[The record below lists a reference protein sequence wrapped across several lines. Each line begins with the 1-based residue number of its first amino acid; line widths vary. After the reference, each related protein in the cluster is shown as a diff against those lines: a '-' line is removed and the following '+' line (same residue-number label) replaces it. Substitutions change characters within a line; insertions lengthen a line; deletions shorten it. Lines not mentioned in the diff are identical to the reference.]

1 MKIPVGV
8 IGAGTMGSGI
18 AQQAAVAGHEV
29 VLVEIVESALH
40 KGQQQIEKNLMRLAE
55 KNQLTVHQAQ
65 AAMARIFYSNS
76 PNALQDSRVVFE
88 AIAENLSIKKTL
100 FSQLETLVDDDC
112 IIASN
117 TSSISINAMASE
129 LKHPDR
135 FMGLHFFNP
144 VPLMPLVEH
153 IPALATK
160 EENLQISLEL
170 MEQWGKV
177 SVVAKDTPGFI
188 VNRIARP
195 YYSEALRIYEEGLAD
210 FATIDFAMTDIHGF
224 KMGPFTLMD
233 FIGNDV
239 NYSVTQSVWEAC
251 YFEPR
256 YKPSHTQRN
265 LMAAGWLGKKSGKGF
280 YDYRNPLPV
289 PESQDKIRLTTL
301 ANRILF
307 MLINEAVDAWYFGI
321 ASKADIELAMTK
333 GVNYPKGLMQWGVEL
348 GLNHCIEGM
357 EELYTHYKE
366 DRYRPSPGFRKL
378 ITNNC

>member
-8 IGAGTMGSGI
+8 VGAGTMGAGI
-18 AQQAAVAGHEV
+18 AQQAATAGHEV
-29 VLVEIVESALH
+29 VLVEIHEAALH
-40 KGQQQIEKNLMRLAE
+40 KGQRQIEKNLQRMAE
-55 KNQLTVHQAQ
+55 KSQLSVQQAQ
-65 AAMARIFYSNS
+65 AAFGRIYFTDSL
-76 PNALQDSRVVFE
+76 NALQDSRVVFE
-88 AIAENLSIKKTL
+88 AIAEDLNIKKSL
-100 FSQLETLVDDDC
+100 FAQVESIVDDDC
-112 IIASN
+112 ILASN
-117 TSSISINAMASE
+117 TSSLSINAMASGI
-129 LKHPDR
+129 KHPEK
-135 FMGLHFFNP
+135 FLGLHFFNP

-153 IPALATK
+153 IPALATNEATLK
-160 EENLQISLEL
+160 ATQEL
-170 MEQWGKV
+170 MEQWGKI

-195 YYSEALRIYEEGLAD
+195 YYTEALRIYEEGLAD

-239 NYSVTQSVWEAC
+239 NYSVTHSVWESC

-265 LMAAGWLGKKSGKGF
+265 LMAAGWMGKKSGRGF
-280 YDYRNPLPV
+280 YDYGQPLPE
-289 PESQDKIRLTTL
+289 PETHDRILLTTI

-307 MLINEAVDAWYFGI
+307 MLINEAVDAWYFRV
-321 ASKADIELAMTK
+321 ASKEDIELAMTK

-357 EELYTHYKE
+357 ENLYVHYKE